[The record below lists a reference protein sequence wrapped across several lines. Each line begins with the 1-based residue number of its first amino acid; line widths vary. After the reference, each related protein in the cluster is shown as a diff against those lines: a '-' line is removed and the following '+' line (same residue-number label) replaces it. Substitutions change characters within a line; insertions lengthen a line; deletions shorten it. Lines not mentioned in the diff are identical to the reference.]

1 VASGKWGKT
10 FTLASQSKIKNLKPK
25 IHLTMAEQN
34 FKNHTRL
41 VAGYHGVTALLVI
54 SFLTG
59 SIITFLH
66 AHDKVVKH
74 AAMIMI
80 VGAVGMI
87 GLFWYARVFA
97 LKAQDRAIRA
107 EENFRHYILTGK
119 PLDKQLRM
127 GQIIALRFASDEE
140 FPALAVKA
148 VEEKMPPKAIKIAIQ
163 NWRADYNR
171 V

>member
-1 VASGKWGKT
+1 
-10 FTLASQSKIKNLKPK
+10 
-25 IHLTMAEQN
+25 MAEQN

-41 VAGYHGVTALLVI
+41 VAGYHGVTFLLILTGLIGSIVNLLKADPQTHYSAALLVVV
-54 SFLTG
+54 FLAFG
-59 SIITFLH
+59 GI
-66 AHDKVVKH
+66 
-74 AAMIMI
+74 
-80 VGAVGMI
+80 
-87 GLFWYARVFA
+87 FWYARVFA

-119 PLDKQLRM
+119 PFDKQLRL

-140 FPALAVKA
+140 MPALAKKA
-148 VEEKMPPKAIKIAIQ
+148 VEEKMSQKDIKQAIQ

>member
-1 VASGKWGKT
+1 
-10 FTLASQSKIKNLKPK
+10 
-25 IHLTMAEQN
+25 MAEQN

-41 VAGYHGVTALLVI
+41 VAGYHGVTGLLII
-54 SFLTG
+54 SFLVG
-59 SIITFLH
+59 SIITFVH
-66 AHDKVVKH
+66 AHDKVVQH

-80 VGAVGMI
+80 VGAVAMI

-119 PLDKQLRM
+119 PLGKQIRL

-140 FPALAVKA
+140 FPALAKKA
-148 VEEKMPPKAIKIAIQ
+148 VEEKLTSKQIKQAIQ
-163 NWRADYNR
+163 NWRADYHR